1 MAGGCV
7 TSGSQA
13 KGPDGDTSQLLG
25 YFLAAV
31 YWQTV
36 LRGLFLCSWYYH
48 VHTSSRSK
56 HLSHLPTAK
65 KKKSSFAKKKKKKK
79 TCLQYFQSGCVCE
92 VCAHAD
98 IEAIKTVWLAGSL
111 DHSKTSENVLQ
122 VEMIHSGFCPSCY
135 FNCCFSCLKTRK
147 QKP

>member
-1 MAGGCV
+1 M
-7 TSGSQA
+7 TSGSQS

-36 LRGLFLCSWYYH
+36 LRGLFLCGWYYN

-65 KKKSSFAKKKKKKK
+65 KKSSFAKRKR
-79 TCLQYFQSGCVCE
+79 
-92 VCAHAD
+92 
-98 IEAIKTVWLAGSL
+98 KTVS
-111 DHSKTSENVLQ
+111 STSRVGVCVKSVHMQ
-122 VEMIHSGFCPSCY
+122 I
-135 FNCCFSCLKTRK
+135 